1 MLILEKKN
9 VTIQFRG
16 WLRFEAK
23 MSHSGDGKGWWEGY
37 ACLNSSFTFHFFTH
51 CNMSLR
57 LLAKRATLLQQNQQ
71 AIKVQASRFGT
82 LSLGNV
88 FFNGNTLTLE
98 SVTRNTFQIPTWL
111 EPILWAAPKKKTSHS
126 KKRMRASN
134 KGLQQKENVTTCP
147 ACGSNKL
154 LHHLCGNCYSDIKK
168 KAKSQVAVDA

>member
-1 MLILEKKN
+1 
-9 VTIQFRG
+9 
-16 WLRFEAK
+16 
-23 MSHSGDGKGWWEGY
+23 
-37 ACLNSSFTFHFFTH
+37 
-51 CNMSLR
+51 MSLR
-57 LLAKRATLLQQNQQ
+57 LLAKRATLSQHSTVR
-71 AIKVQASRFGT
+71 VQASRFGT
-82 LSLGNV
+82 LSLANV
-88 FFNGNTLTLE
+88 FFNNNSSTLTLD

-134 KGLQQKENVTTCP
+134 KGLQQKENVTACP

>member
-1 MLILEKKN
+1 
-9 VTIQFRG
+9 
-16 WLRFEAK
+16 
-23 MSHSGDGKGWWEGY
+23 
-37 ACLNSSFTFHFFTH
+37 
-51 CNMSLR
+51 MSLR

-88 FFNGNTLTLE
+88 FFNSNTLTLE

>member
-1 MLILEKKN
+1 
-9 VTIQFRG
+9 
-16 WLRFEAK
+16 
-23 MSHSGDGKGWWEGY
+23 
-37 ACLNSSFTFHFFTH
+37 
-51 CNMSLR
+51 MSLR
-57 LLAKRATLLQQNQQ
+57 LLATRAVSQQNQQ
-71 AIKVQASRFGT
+71 TIKVQASRFGT
-82 LSLGNV
+82 LSLANV
-88 FFNGNTLTLE
+88 FMNNNNTLTSE

-168 KAKSQVAVDA
+168 KAKSEIAIDA

>member
-1 MLILEKKN
+1 
-9 VTIQFRG
+9 
-16 WLRFEAK
+16 
-23 MSHSGDGKGWWEGY
+23 MSHFDRLGWEGWP
-37 ACLNSSFTFHFFTH
+37 
-51 CNMSLR
+51 
-57 LLAKRATLLQQNQQ
+57 AKRATLSQQT
-71 AIKVQASRFGT
+71 AVRVQASRFGT
-82 LSLGNV
+82 LSLANV
-88 FFNGNTLTLE
+88 FFNNNSSTLTLD

>member
-1 MLILEKKN
+1 
-9 VTIQFRG
+9 
-16 WLRFEAK
+16 
-23 MSHSGDGKGWWEGY
+23 
-37 ACLNSSFTFHFFTH
+37 
-51 CNMSLR
+51 MSLR
-57 LLAKRATLLQQNQQ
+57 LLATKAVLQQNQQ
-71 AIKVQASRFGT
+71 TIKVQASRFGT
-82 LSLGNV
+82 LSLANV
-88 FFNGNTLTLE
+88 FMNNNNTLASE

-168 KAKSQVAVDA
+168 KAKSEIAIDA

>member
-1 MLILEKKN
+1 
-9 VTIQFRG
+9 
-16 WLRFEAK
+16 
-23 MSHSGDGKGWWEGY
+23 
-37 ACLNSSFTFHFFTH
+37 
-51 CNMSLR
+51 MSLR

-71 AIKVQASRFGT
+71 AIKVQAS
-82 LSLGNV
+82 L
-88 FFNGNTLTLE
+88 
-98 SVTRNTFQIPTWL
+98 TRNTFQIPTWL

>member
-1 MLILEKKN
+1 
-9 VTIQFRG
+9 
-16 WLRFEAK
+16 
-23 MSHSGDGKGWWEGY
+23 
-37 ACLNSSFTFHFFTH
+37 
-51 CNMSLR
+51 MSLR
-57 LLAKRATLLQQNQQ
+57 LLATKAVSQQNQQ
-71 AIKVQASRFGT
+71 TIKVQASRFGT
-82 LSLGNV
+82 LSLSNV
-88 FFNGNTLTLE
+88 FINNNNTLSSE

-168 KAKSQVAVDA
+168 KAKSEIAIDA

>member
-1 MLILEKKN
+1 
-9 VTIQFRG
+9 
-16 WLRFEAK
+16 
-23 MSHSGDGKGWWEGY
+23 
-37 ACLNSSFTFHFFTH
+37 
-51 CNMSLR
+51 MSLR
-57 LLAKRATLLQQNQQ
+57 LLAKRATLSQQTTVR
-71 AIKVQASRFGT
+71 VQASRFGT
-82 LSLGNV
+82 LSLANV
-88 FFNGNTLTLE
+88 FFNNNSSSTLTLE

-168 KAKSQVAVDA
+168 KAKAQVAVDA